1 MGQGTV
7 HAGQS
12 SILYSVT
19 WHPLLKVNKKGLVLK
34 PIQNDKRGQ
43 RELQF
48 FKTVFSSEDESV
60 KTFLSFIPHFHG
72 STKKTKSDG
81 GLQEFIMMENL
92 TNNFSKACIMDV
104 KIGAK
109 TYGPDATPEKMK
121 QQDASY
127 AGTKVILISIN

>member
-1 MGQGTV
+1 M
-7 HAGQS
+7 
-12 SILYSVT
+12 
-19 WHPLLKVNKKGLVLK
+19 K

-60 KTFLSFIPHFHG
+60 KMFQSFIPHFHG
-72 STKKTKSDG
+72 ATKKTKSDG
-81 GLQEFIMMENL
+81 GIQDFIMMENL
-92 TNNFSKACIMDV
+92 TNNFHKACIMDV

-109 TYGPDATPEKMK
+109 TYGPDASPEKMK

-127 AGTKVILISIN
+127 AGTKVIFCILCTFLSL

>member
-1 MGQGTV
+1 MQ
-7 HAGQS
+7 
-12 SILYSVT
+12 
-19 WHPLLKVNKKGLVLK
+19 VNKKGLVLK

-60 KTFLSFIPHFHG
+60 KMFLSFIPHFHG
-72 STKKTKSDG
+72 STKKSKSDG

-109 TYGPDATPEKMK
+109 TYGPDASPEKMK

-127 AGTKVILISIN
+127 AGTKVTMTMQCALI